1 MSEYVYVL
9 MEEGWEYNDETY
21 FHPESGSGTPRKIFA
36 SQEAADKECSKRNIE
51 SFRELFTS
59 GEAIQYFYNF
69 RDIIPY
75 KHHKD
80 TQYLGK
86 IENLTAK
93 IFGLSIDEVN
103 EKLDDQE
110 EFSPL
115 PDASDADWSAL
126 LSMVKMNFWDVVE
139 CEKE

>member
-36 SQEAADKECSKRNIE
+36 SHEAADKECDKRNVE

-59 GEAIQYFYNF
+59 GEAVQYFYNF
-69 RDIIPY
+69 NDIIPY
-75 KHHKD
+75 ESRKD
-80 TQYLGK
+80 REYLAK
-86 IENLTAK
+86 IESLSQK
-93 IFGLSIDEVN
+93 IFGLTIDDIN

-110 EFSPL
+110 EVSPL

-126 LSMVKMNFWDVVE
+126 LSLVNINFWDVVE

>member
-1 MSEYVYVL
+1 MEYVYVL

-36 SQEAADKECSKRNIE
+36 SHEAADKECDKRNVE

-59 GEAIQYFYNF
+59 GEAVQYFYNF
-69 RDIIPY
+69 NDIIPY
-75 KHHKD
+75 ESRKD
-80 TQYLGK
+80 REYLAK
-86 IENLTAK
+86 IESLSQK
-93 IFGLSIDEVN
+93 IFGLTIDDIN

-110 EFSPL
+110 EVSPL
-115 PDASDADWSAL
+115 PDASDADWSEL
-126 LSMVKMNFWDVVE
+126 LSLVNINFWDVVE

>member
-1 MSEYVYVL
+1 

-36 SQEAADKECSKRNIE
+36 SHEAADKECDKRNVE

-59 GEAIQYFYNF
+59 GEAVQYFYNF
-69 RDIIPY
+69 NDIIPY
-75 KHHKD
+75 ESRKD
-80 TQYLGK
+80 REYLAK
-86 IENLTAK
+86 IESLSQK
-93 IFGLSIDEVN
+93 IFGLTIDDIN

-110 EFSPL
+110 EVSPL

-126 LSMVKMNFWDVVE
+126 LSLVNINFWDVVE